1 SGIVMIEGNPHRDLW
16 KAACWAMSKDET
28 YNPHER
34 ALYGALCGNLSAML
48 EVSSS
53 WEDHLWS
60 HYKTMVDMAT
70 ERHVQQTVNIWS
82 PWQRVTQDTIPLP
95 DGYWRQSVDLGR
107 CSDIFDKIESS
118 YDQIVREEALNPF
131 HFVQRC
137 IILNDITT
145 LMERC
150 ASWVDDASVHLL
162 RFLVHVILFLRTLG
176 VQLEVG
182 VGVWTIEA
190 YVRKLIAD
198 ERTNHLVATY
208 TAALPSEMQIANYST
223 FLETITNPEL
233 QKEYLDHAVEAG
245 LDIPSI
251 TKRVVES
258 IRSIG
263 NADEIVDSDWSIEPP
278 VTTDDR
284 QKIEAIEWLVYDPSQ
299 RCEAVK
305 QSNAIMRGFLAS
317 RKHTAAHDVFMKIP
331 VDSIEVLY
339 KEWYAQADKDVPLP
353 PDADNAIHEHLCM
366 KAYLS
371 AHTSFKEWFKHYH
384 TSKPEGPEEP
394 TIQKPSAFGSVSISD
409 LVAQEHRQK
418 EYLGKMSSWEDKLQS
433 LCDLARDRIYNVLLF
448 PTGWLVDAREDVS
461 SEGEWRN
468 HQMAQLRRIC
478 VPYLCNLLLTVLVDT
493 RGRYGECG
501 KLAHVLA
508 DEDYKLYE
516 LFTNQEGKDI
526 MRRIQEA
533 LIQTL

>member
-182 VGVWTIEA
+182 VGVW
-190 YVRKLIAD
+190 VGGCRFHVK
-198 ERTNHLVATY
+198 VG
-208 TAALPSEMQIANYST
+208 
-223 FLETITNPEL
+223 
-233 QKEYLDHAVEAG
+233 VG
-245 LDIPSI
+245 
-251 TKRVVES
+251 
-258 IRSIG
+258 
-263 NADEIVDSDWSIEPP
+263 
-278 VTTDDR
+278 
-284 QKIEAIEWLVYDPSQ
+284 KIEAIEWLVYDPSQ

-448 PTGWLVDAREDVS
+448 PTGWLVDAREVS
-461 SEGEWRN
+461 RHDNQWRN

-516 LFTNQEGKDI
+516 VI
-526 MRRIQEA
+526 
-533 LIQTL
+533 